1 MGLVQSGSISGESRV
16 LNGCGW
22 SASTPY
28 RPRLLNVDTHD
39 LEDKREATDYSVWS
53 EVSLTQALEE
63 QDENPTEGEPHQ
75 DERQIELDTDRSFV
89 LYPVGEHFPSSH
101 IASNAS

>member
-39 LEDKREATDYSVWS
+39 LCAMFGKLHFVDSFGNVECRKVPVVQRYSDRSQRVGS
-53 EVSLTQALEE
+53 IR
-63 QDENPTEGEPHQ
+63 TER
-75 DERQIELDTDRSFV
+75 ERQ
-89 LYPVGEHFPSSH
+89 
-101 IASNAS
+101 